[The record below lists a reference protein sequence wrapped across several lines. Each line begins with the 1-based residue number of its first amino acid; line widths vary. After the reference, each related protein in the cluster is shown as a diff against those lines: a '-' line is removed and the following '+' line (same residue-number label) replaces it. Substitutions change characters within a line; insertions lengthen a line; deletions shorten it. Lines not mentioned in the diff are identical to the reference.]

1 MGRVDPLARRFVA
14 ASLAWL
20 LLGTA
25 LGLALALPLAR
36 QHLPPGGN
44 PLAAHAHLQL
54 YGFVTMMIFGI
65 ALHVLPRFEGR
76 PLPHPRLA
84 AWQFLAAN
92 AGLAL
97 FTAGQLLGLEAA
109 VAAGGVL
116 MAAGVA
122 LFVAQVAA
130 LWRRART

>member
-1 MGRVDPLARRFVA
+1 MDPLARRFVA
-14 ASLAWL
+14 AALAWL

-44 PLAAHAHLQL
+44 PLAAHAHRQL
-54 YGFVTMMIFGI
+54 YGFVTMMMIFGI
-65 ALHVLPRFEGR
+65 AFHVLPRFEGR
-76 PLPHPRLA
+76 PLPRPRLV

-109 VAAGGVL
+109 VAAGGML
-116 MAAGVA
+116 MAAGVV